1 MNPNIEKAFHDYEAL
16 IAKENQPA
24 AFYNGI
30 YTRYK
35 NPVLTRDHI
44 PPFWKFDLN
53 EETNPLGLERLGV
66 NAVMN
71 SGAIKLNGQYCLVA
85 RVEGNDRKSFFAVAR
100 SNNPVQGFRF
110 DDYPVILPDT
120 SPEETNVYDMRLT
133 QHEDGYIYG
142 VFCSESKDKTVNDLN
157 NTIAEAQPVV
167 AKLDG
172 AVDEL
177 TPALA
182 QMEPLLKSSKTAV
195 DALTS
200 NLVEVE
206 AVVRDISEVTGSMA
220 EASNAVS
227 SVTDSAAGAVQKLFN
242 KVKAPAADADRKL
255 AAAAAEAEQ
264 PTERVL
270 IGEDEA
276 AAGDDD
282 GQKSVSKPAQYYT
295 YTPTET
301 SEESCDE

>member
-16 IAKENQPA
+16 IAKENKPA

-30 YTRYK
+30 YTRYE

-120 SPEETNVYDMRLT
+120 SPEETNVFVLRQT
-133 QHEDGYIYG
+133 HI
-142 VFCSESKDKTVNDLN
+142 
-157 NTIAEAQPVV
+157 
-167 AKLDG
+167 
-172 AVDEL
+172 VD
-177 TPALA
+177 
-182 QMEPLLKSSKTAV
+182 
-195 DALTS
+195 
-200 NLVEVE
+200 
-206 AVVRDISEVTGSMA
+206 VRFFRI
-220 EASNAVS
+220 
-227 SVTDSAAGAVQKLFN
+227 
-242 KVKAPAADADRKL
+242 
-255 AAAAAEAEQ
+255 
-264 PTERVL
+264 
-270 IGEDEA
+270 
-276 AAGDDD
+276 
-282 GQKSVSKPAQYYT
+282 
-295 YTPTET
+295 
-301 SEESCDE
+301 